1 MSCCPNLDSEDFLI
15 RGAWHLVASSYT
27 KLVNAQLP
35 RLHQHE
41 HVTVA
46 PENNREPSMG
56 RWGIA
61 TAPACRDQVCE
72 RSVSLAVLSASWS
85 ACSSLFVLLWA
96 CKPARWATHNKH
108 QNIDFIE
115 ERTSPRVKQKSSCAC
130 VFMCIC
136 VCVCEPKRPSLSHP
150 LPFGCSSSSSVNI
163 NEWPETQTRAFFLLA
178 EPQLHINRLKIKMLK
193 SPYISI
199 STKLMSKSPCMCTDV
214 VSTHTWKH

>member
-115 ERTSPRVKQKSSCAC
+115 ECTSPRVKQKSSCAC

-136 VCVCEPKRPSLSHP
+136 VCVWTKETFSVTSPTLWLLFLFLCEYQWMTWDTNKSFFFTCRA
-150 LPFGCSSSSSVNI
+150 SV
-163 NEWPETQTRAFFLLA
+163 TYQQTKNKNVKKPIHFN
-178 EPQLHINRLKIKMLK
+178 Q
-193 SPYISI
+193 Y
-199 STKLMSKSPCMCTDV
+199 
-214 VSTHTWKH
+214 

>member
-15 RGAWHLVASSYT
+15 LSAWHLVASSYT

-41 HVTVA
+41 HVTDA
-46 PENNREPSMG
+46 PENNRVPSMG

-85 ACSSLFVLLWA
+85 VWSSLFVLLWA
-96 CKPARWATHNKH
+96 CKPARRATQNKH

-115 ERTSPRVKQKSSCAC
+115 ERTSPWVKQKSSCAC
-130 VFMCIC
+130 VFMCIR
-136 VCVCEPKRPSLSHP
+136 VCVWTKETFSVTSPTLSLLFLFLCEYQWMAFFFYLRSLTYQQTKNKNFQKAHTFQSMLNLWANHP
-150 LPFGCSSSSSVNI
+150 LC
-163 NEWPETQTRAFFLLA
+163 TQIRSGVF
-178 EPQLHINRLKIKMLK
+178 
-193 SPYISI
+193 
-199 STKLMSKSPCMCTDV
+199 
-214 VSTHTWKH
+214 STHTCKH

>member
-15 RGAWHLVASSYT
+15 LGAWHLVASSYT

-72 RSVSLAVLSASWS
+72 RSVSLSASWS
-85 ACSSLFVLLWA
+85 VCSSLFVLLWA

-115 ERTSPRVKQKSSCAC
+115 EHTSPRVKQKSSCAC

-136 VCVCEPKRPSLSHP
+136 VCVNQRDLLCHIPYPLAALPLWISMNDLRHKQELFFYLQSLS
-150 LPFGCSSSSSVNI
+150 
-163 NEWPETQTRAFFLLA
+163 
-178 EPQLHINRLKIKMLK
+178 
-193 SPYISI
+193 YIS
-199 STKLMSKSPCMCTDV
+199 TD
-214 VSTHTWKH
+214 